1 MMNVVLSVSVS
12 GEGSCHLPQALQ
24 STVDLTAFFDA
35 FAIDPMAQIMSSKES
50 LTRDKFK
57 V

>member
-1 MMNVVLSVSVS
+1 MTNVVLSVWVS
-12 GEGSCHLPQALQ
+12 GEWSYHLPQALQ

-35 FAIDPMAQIMSSKES
+35 FAIDPMAQIIVQS
-50 LTRDKFK
+50 LTSDKFK